1 MSPDTMIE
9 RPSPNRGP
17 RRGGRRPDLVILHYT
32 GMRTAEA
39 ALARLCD
46 PRARVS
52 AHYLIDEAGTLYR
65 LVDEAA
71 RAWHAGLSAWE
82 GESDVNSR
90 SIGIELHN
98 PGHEFG
104 YRPFP
109 EAQIVR
115 LITLLRQIVSR
126 HDIRPWHILG
136 HSDVAP
142 GRKQDPGE
150 LFPWQRLAAAGL
162 GLWPTPAPVA
172 APPPIAK
179 VQEMLHR
186 FGYRIPR
193 HGRADKAT
201 RTVVAA
207 FQRHWRPHMIDGVA
221 DGETVAILRGLLSDI
236 SARASADDGP
246 STMRQGDRG

>member
-1 MSPDTMIE
+1 MPPETMIE

-17 RRGGRRPDLVILHYT
+17 RRGGRGPDLVILHYT
-32 GMRTAEA
+32 GMETAQA

-46 PRARVS
+46 PAARVS

-65 LVDEAA
+65 LVDEAE
-71 RAWHAGLSAWE
+71 RAWHAGRSAWE

-109 EAQIVR
+109 EAQIAC
-115 LITLLRQIVSR
+115 LIALLQQIVSR
-126 HDIRPWHILG
+126 HQIRPWHILG

-142 GRKQDPGE
+142 DRKQDPGE
-150 LFPWQRLAAAGL
+150 LFPWQRLAGAGL

-172 APPPIAK
+172 APPPVAT

-186 FGYRIPR
+186 FGYEVPR
-193 HGRADKAT
+193 HGREDAAT
-201 RTVVAA
+201 RAVVSA
-207 FQRHWRPHMIDGVA
+207 FQRHWRPHTIDGVA
-221 DGETVAILRGLLSDI
+221 DGETVAILSGLLSEK
-236 SARASADDGP
+236 AVAASAPAG
-246 STMRQGDRG
+246 SSAARKGDLG